1 MKKQDFSQSL
11 YNSALYFNSQKTYVA
26 VYIGNLRIVDLNL
39 FLINELEMQL
49 APKFKTTDLGL
60 TADYLGRKVF

>member
-1 MKKQDFSQSL
+1 MKKQDFFQSL
-11 YNSALYFNSQKTYVA
+11 YNSALYFKSQKTYVA

-49 APKFKTTDLGL
+49 APKFKTADLGP